1 MNLLEARGL
10 SKSYG
15 AFRVLKDIDLQV
27 RRGAS
32 HAIIGPNGAGK
43 TTLFRVLSGEVL
55 AESGIIRYGE
65 HDVTR
70 LPGWRRVRMGIGRT
84 FQVARIFR
92 DMSVL
97 ENMLV
102 AAEAF
107 ERNSSGMHLRLPAS
121 AGRVAR
127 ERAREILADVGL
139 HGKADASASSLSHGD
154 KKRLE
159 LGMALVLRPDLLMLD
174 EPMAGMSP
182 PERAASLELIVRL
195 KEVHGITLILTEHDM
210 DVVFQLAT
218 DLTVLSY
225 GEVVAS
231 GEPSSVRRSALVRE
245 LYLGKEAGGVGGR

>member
-1 MNLLEARGL
+1 MNLVEAIGI

-15 AFRVLKDIDLQV
+15 AFRVLKDIDLRV
-27 RRGAS
+27 RRGAA

-43 TTLFRVLSGEVL
+43 TTLFRVLGGEVT
-55 AESGIIRYGE
+55 ADSGIIRYGE
-65 HDVTR
+65 RDVTA

-84 FQVARIFR
+84 FQAARIFR
-92 DMSVL
+92 EMSAWD
-97 ENMLV
+97 NMLV

-107 ERNSSGMHLRLPAS
+107 ERNSSGLHLRLPRE
-121 AGRVAR
+121 AGRAAR
-127 ERAREILADVGL
+127 ERAREVLADVGL
-139 HGKADASASSLSHGD
+139 LDKADAPASVLPHGD

-159 LGMALVLRPDLLMLD
+159 LGMALALRPDLLMLD

-182 PERAASLELIVRL
+182 PERSASVELIARL
-195 KEVHGITLILTEHDM
+195 KQAHGITLLLTEHDM

-231 GEPSSVRRSALVRE
+231 GEPSAVRRSALVRE
-245 LYLGKEAGGVGGR
+245 LYLGKEAGGAGDR